1 LDVSLFRYLNGKR
14 WHKFIEQYGMSQRVL
29 PRMLIVDAPTEYFLP
44 VPVDVKGQRFV
55 APSRLSSSFIPYFAA
70 LPSNRFPHSHLWV
83 YSCICFWTMRRSAR
97 PPACCNIARLSIFET
112 VLGPAPHATISD
124 DKIARVG
131 SRGTGE
137 FLEKVAKGE
146 IKMLRTWSA
155 TIKHH
160 TKDTWHY
167 IAAALAAVS
176 KIPLTAMRLLFL
188 ERPRM

>member
-1 LDVSLFRYLNGKR
+1 MYWLLDHVLFC
-14 WHKFIEQYGMSQRVL
+14 L
-29 PRMLIVDAPTEYFLP
+29 PSCMLH
-44 VPVDVKGQRFV
+44 V
-55 APSRLSSSFIPYFAA
+55 AP
-70 LPSNRFPHSHLWV
+70 
-83 YSCICFWTMRRSAR
+83 
-97 PPACCNIARLSIFET
+97 LSIFET
-112 VLGPAPHATISD
+112 VLGPASHATISD
-124 DKIARVG
+124 GKIARMG

-176 KIPLTAMRLLFL
+176 KTPFTAMRLLFL
-188 ERPRM
+188 ERPRMSSTRRGHVQK